1 MAIFSIE
8 IADNDVSRVIESLCV
23 NYGWQETISDPNDPM
38 HNIANPETKDVF
50 ANRMVRQFLR
60 EHVVKYETDKAI
72 KAIQESLNINP
83 DIRDPQL

>member
-23 NYGWQETISDPNDPM
+23 NYGWQETISDPHDPM
-38 HNIANPETKDVF
+38 RIINNPETKEVF

-60 EHVVKYETDKAI
+60 EHVVKYETDKVMKKI
-72 KAIQESLNINP
+72 KESLDIDP